1 MATNLF
7 SRGDEMSVPLC
18 LWQVRYVDNKT
29 KKPIYMEVV
38 GSSVYQPN
46 FQKPKI
52 EVQMVTKRGPNC

>member
-1 MATNLF
+1 
-7 SRGDEMSVPLC
+7 MSVPLC